1 LFTPTLHHA
10 AIPAEGA
17 VCAKSFSEPP
27 TKNQGSGSAGSGS
40 LKLQILRLG
49 DDIIGPFSGRGFHE
63 CADRAGGLGQE
74 LAGFFPFEGSVPGHG
89 EQQ

>member
-1 LFTPTLHHA
+1 MDGFDAQEERQADSQRRFTGEYFRWPDDIT
-10 AIPAEGA
+10 
-17 VCAKSFSEPP
+17 
-27 TKNQGSGSAGSGS
+27 

-63 CADRAGGLGQE
+63 CADRAGGLGHE
-74 LAGFFPFEGSVPGHG
+74 LAGFFPFDGSVPGHG